1 MIFFQSYNPMDTD
14 VMKRPFVL
22 VIQTKEMLE
31 RAKHITPESAWVL
44 DSTFNT
50 NHWGMPLFG
59 AMCPNK
65 VGLGMPVFLMI
76 CSNDN
81 ESGQVGTALYLT
93 LKVVFGNMGSIWPN
107 AIVIDKDKT

>member
-1 MIFFQSYNPMDTD
+1 MDGGGKSDFFQFYNPMDTD

-31 RAKHITPESAWVL
+31 KAKHITPKSAWVL
-44 DSTFNT
+44 DPTFKT

-59 AMCPNK
+59 AMYLNK
-65 VGLGMPVFLMI
+65 AGLGMPVFLMI

-81 ESGQVGTALYLT
+81 ESG
-93 LKVVFGNMGSIWPN
+93 
-107 AIVIDKDKT
+107 